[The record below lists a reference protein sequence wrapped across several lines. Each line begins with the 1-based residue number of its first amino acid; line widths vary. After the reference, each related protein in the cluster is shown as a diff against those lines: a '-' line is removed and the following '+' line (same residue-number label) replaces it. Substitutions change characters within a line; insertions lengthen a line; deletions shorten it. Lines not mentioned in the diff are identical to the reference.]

1 MDAVA
6 HPPTLSEW
14 VYRIRSICQT
24 FACRTFLGDR
34 YELQEGLEWLRQTL
48 PGADPRYPQ
57 QAAVVR
63 ELLMISVHRAAATLH
78 GRYHRLVSA
87 RCAGTSYEEP
97 AMALWSTSCDDPRV
111 PLALWTRG
119 YFAAFDA
126 THPWPAAGRAAAIIR
141 RQYSDPPGLDELA
154 RHVNASRR
162 TLSRDSNG
170 YTRCRRVSTSFESD
184 CAGSSKRCAK
194 MLRARLGAPRRSATR
209 AITIYPMRCE
219 PGPVSSPATSAG

>member
-1 MDAVA
+1 ML
-6 HPPTLSEW
+6 TRRRCRNGFTELG
-14 VYRIRSICQT
+14 RCQT

-34 YELQEGLEWLRQTL
+34 YELQEGLEWLQQTL
-48 PGADPRYPQ
+48 PRADTRYPQ
-57 QAAVVR
+57 QAAVLR
-63 ELLMISVHRAAATLH
+63 ELLMISVQCAAVGVH
-78 GRYHRLVSA
+78 GRYHRLVSP
-87 RCAGTSYEEP
+87 RCAGTSYEE
-97 AMALWSTSCDDPRV
+97 ASMALWSTSCDDPRV

-162 TLSRDSNG
+162 TLSREFQRLYEMSPG
-170 YTRCRRVSTSFESD
+170 EYLVRVRLRRFIEEIR
-184 CAGSSKRCAK
+184 G
-194 MLRARLGAPRRSATR
+194 ARLGAPRRSATR